1 MLKLLESFL
10 TNFKLAKKFTI
21 LLLLIFLGGIAVSGA
36 ALSSILN
43 YNAQREV
50 TSKALMLMETMNSVR
65 TYTNTQ
71 VNPELA
77 DRLETEFLP
86 ETVPSYSAREV
97 FEKFRSNSLYADF
110 FYKEATLNPT
120 NLRDKA
126 DGFET
131 EIVERFKQSTNLK
144 EVSGFRSTPSGDL
157 FYTARPIVVTDATC
171 LRCHS
176 TIEAAPKSMIERY
189 GTANGF
195 NWEMNVPI
203 GAQMMSVPA
212 SQVFKSARQSFI
224 LIMGTVAGVFAIA
237 ILMVNLWLK
246 RYVVRPLRQ
255 ISTAAEAI
263 SMGDMDAN
271 FEYQSQDEVGSLAE
285 AFRRMKMSLAIAMK
299 RLDKYRIGRR
309 NPEQSQ

>member
-1 MLKLLESFL
+1 MLKPIESFL
-10 TNFKLAKKFTI
+10 KNFKLGKKFTV
-21 LLLLIFLGGIAVSGA
+21 LLLLIFFGGIVASGA

-50 TSKALMLMETMNSVR
+50 TSKTLMLMETMNSVR
-65 TYTNTQ
+65 NYTNTQ

-77 DRLETEFLP
+77 DRLDTEFLP
-86 ETVPSYSAREV
+86 ESVPSYSAREV
-97 FEKFRSNSLYADF
+97 FEKFRANPFYNEF

-126 DGFET
+126 DSFET
-131 EIVERFKQSTNLK
+131 EIVERFQHSSNLK

-176 TIEAAPKSMIERY
+176 TVEAAPKSMIERY
-189 GTANGF
+189 GTTNGF
-195 NWEMNVPI
+195 NWELDVPI
-203 GAQMMSVPA
+203 GAQVMSVPA
-212 SQVFKSARQSFI
+212 SQVFKSARQSFV

-246 RYVVRPLRQ
+246 QYVVRPLRQ

-263 SMGDMDAN
+263 SMGDMDAD
-271 FEYQSQDEVGSLAE
+271 FEYQSNDEVGSLAE

-299 RLDKYRIGRR
+299 RLDKYRLGRR
-309 NPEQSQ
+309 NPESQ